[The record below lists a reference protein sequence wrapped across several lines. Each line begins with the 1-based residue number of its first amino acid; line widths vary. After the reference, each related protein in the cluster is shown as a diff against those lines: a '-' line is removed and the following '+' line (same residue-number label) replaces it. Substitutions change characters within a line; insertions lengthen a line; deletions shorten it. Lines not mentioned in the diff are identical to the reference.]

1 MPAPIAKGII
11 VTVSVLV
18 AAGIAVYESPQFQQW
33 VINSRRKIALALHH
47 LGDEIQPP
55 ESASPFR
62 EDISMTEETGEA
74 AEERR
79 RIARADIMHRG
90 TLLEARRRAR
100 DSQHPLES
108 FDTLVDEDGKLVLD
122 GASDSGTDHAANS
135 TAVELGAQQPLWR
148 GGKHNEAPENLPDR
162 DRLQVEIPG
171 DTASNHPS
179 ESLLQYTPTSETL
192 GESTP
197 FGSFSNSPMR
207 PQSPGS
213 ASASS
218 HTEDHFYAHPDSVA
232 NPAHQHGLLL
242 ADLDGLGHEPSQL
255 QHDVSAAP
263 STAGSFSHVGNL
275 TDRSSE
281 GTLSDL
287 GDQSVGEA
295 ATPASW
301 SEVGSVISNDDA
313 GHHQLL

>member
-1 MPAPIAKGII
+1 
-11 VTVSVLV
+11 
-18 AAGIAVYESPQFQQW
+18 

-47 LGDEIQPP
+47 LGDEIQPR
-55 ESASPFR
+55 ESASPLR

-100 DSQHPLES
+100 NLQQPLES
-108 FDTLVDEDGKLVLD
+108 FDTLVDEGGKLVLD
-122 GASDSGTDHAANS
+122 GASDAGTDHAANS

-148 GGKHNEAPENLPDR
+148 GGKHNEAHENLLDW
-162 DRLQVEIPG
+162 DRLQAEIPS

-179 ESLLQYTPTSETL
+179 ESLLQYTPISETL

-197 FGSFSNSPMR
+197 FGPFSNSPLR
-207 PQSPGS
+207 AQSPVS

-218 HTEDHFYAHPDSVA
+218 HTEDHFYAHPDSLA
-232 NPAHQHGLLL
+232 NPTNQHGLLL

-263 STAGSFSHVGNL
+263 STEGSFSHVGNL
-275 TDRSSE
+275 TDRSSD
-281 GTLSDL
+281 GALSDF
-287 GDQSVGEA
+287 GDRSVGEA

>member
-1 MPAPIAKGII
+1 
-11 VTVSVLV
+11 
-18 AAGIAVYESPQFQQW
+18 
-33 VINSRRKIALALHH
+33 
-47 LGDEIQPP
+47 
-55 ESASPFR
+55 
-62 EDISMTEETGEA
+62 MTEETGEA

-79 RIARADIMHRG
+79 RIARADIMHRA

-100 DSQHPLES
+100 DSQQPLES
-108 FDTLVDEDGKLVLD
+108 FDTLIDEDGKLMLD
-122 GASDSGTDHAANS
+122 GASNVGTDHAANS
-135 TAVELGAQQPLWR
+135 TALELGAQLPQWR
-148 GGKHNEAPENLPDR
+148 GSKRNEAQEDLLGR
-162 DRLQVEIPG
+162 DRLHIEVPD

-197 FGSFSNSPMR
+197 FGPFSNSPLR
-207 PQSPGS
+207 PQSPVS
-213 ASASS
+213 TSTSS
-218 HTEDHFYAHPDSVA
+218 HTEDHYYAHPDSVA
-232 NPAHQHGLLL
+232 NASNQRGLLL

-275 TDRSSE
+275 TDRSSD

-287 GDQSVGEA
+287 GGRSVGEA